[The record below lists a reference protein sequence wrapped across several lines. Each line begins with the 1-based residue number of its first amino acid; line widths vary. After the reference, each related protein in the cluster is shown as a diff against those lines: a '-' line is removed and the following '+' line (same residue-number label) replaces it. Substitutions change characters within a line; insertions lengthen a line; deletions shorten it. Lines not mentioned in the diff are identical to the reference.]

1 MKDLIYRQNAIN
13 ALENTEC
20 ELLPE
25 EWDELT
31 DAIKQLPSAEP
42 WSAIRTMLN
51 ELERKQE
58 KLYADYRDATA
69 RLRAI
74 NKIAESDQKP
84 NQKIDGIKPL
94 AELETE
100 E

>member
-1 MKDLIYRQNAIN
+1 MGDLIRRQAAIN

-31 DAIKQLPSAEP
+31 DAIKQVPSAEP
-42 WSAIRTMLN
+42 WGAIRTMLN

-69 RLRAI
+69 RLKAI
-74 NKIAESDQKP
+74 NKIAESGQPPK
-84 NQKIDGIKPL
+84 QKIDGIKPL
-94 AELETE
+94 AEMGVTE
-100 E
+100 